1 MEIQL
6 EGSDAISP
14 NILFLVTSDNM
25 EMPISRFNM
34 IKEMLLDDQQKDTLL
49 NILIKVFGN

>member
-1 MEIQL
+1 
-6 EGSDAISP
+6 
-14 NILFLVTSDNM
+14 M
-25 EMPISRFNM
+25 EMPISRFNV